1 MLYQYL
7 KTLLLGEFG
16 ITIIIYIGAVL
27 INGLFKASDWNTCY
41 NYNEVL
47 NAWRIVIFAII
58 TLMNLIAIFAGA
70 YK

>member
-27 INGLFKASDWNTCY
+27 INGSFKASDWNTCY

-47 NAWRIVIFAII
+47 NAWRM
-58 TLMNLIAIFAGA
+58 LYLQLLH
-70 YK
+70 

>member
-27 INGLFKASDWNTCY
+27 INGSFKASDWNTYY
-41 NYNEVL
+41 NS
-47 NAWRIVIFAII
+47 
-58 TLMNLIAIFAGA
+58 M
-70 YK
+70 KC